1 MADEIGPITY
11 GQEDEPIFLG
21 KEIAR
26 HKDYSEETA
35 RRIDEAVKYILE
47 TAKDQASVILG
58 KHKAKLE
65 KLADELLVRETLTD
79 DEIRTLLGLEQKTEK

>member
-47 TAKDQASVILG
+47 TAKDQASAILG
-58 KHKAKLE
+58 KHKVKLE

-79 DEIRTLLGLEQKTEK
+79 DEIRTLLGLEQKTFA